1 MWGPWGGCCQEQ
13 RLWGF
18 TEGAS
23 GQGGAAAGALGALLS
38 GQSHLRD
45 GFTAPNS
52 SSGSRQA
59 RLRRAGGPHPPPS
72 NTAAPRS
79 DPSCPSLA
87 WLVSPTAVSY
97 CTGVAAASAAL
108 ELRRVGVLVPTCNAP
123 RYKSVPLA
131 GDAGPKTFWDVL
143 GGRRLCL
150 PQSWRNPTCRRVSN
164 ASQQDVLGRK
174 HVEQKWARF
183 PIIYTHL

>member
-1 MWGPWGGCCQEQ
+1 MGIHRGGV
-13 RLWGF
+13 W
-18 TEGAS
+18 A
-23 GQGGAAAGALGALLS
+23 GGS
-38 GQSHLRD
+38 R
-45 GFTAPNS
+45 
-52 SSGSRQA
+52 SGSPGSSPLRAKPPARWVHSSEFLIWQPSSAAQA
-59 RLRRAGGPHPPPS
+59 CWGPHPPPS

-97 CTGVAAASAAL
+97 CTGVVTASAAL

-131 GDAGPKTFWDVL
+131 GDAGPETFPFWDVF